1 VSTRL
6 KPWMPACAGMTGT
19 IRQESAST
27 AAGITFCSR
36 EIGVTVKFPGR
47 TPLSGISGTRFPGR
61 AQHFLVIEAAIQ
73 DAIIDLDRHGFGPI
87 RTFDHY
93 RNLPESILRR
103 HLRGARPADDWPY
116 TTPVSCSLFS
126 ASGSTSQSDASTS
139 SVCSPSKGG
148 RVISAGES
156 DSLIGQPTV

>member
-1 VSTRL
+1 
-6 KPWMPACAGMTGT
+6 
-19 IRQESAST
+19 
-27 AAGITFCSR
+27 
-36 EIGVTVKFPGR
+36 VTVKFPGR
-47 TPLSGISGTRFPGR
+47 TPLSGIFGTSFPWR
-61 AQHFLVIEAAIQ
+61 ARHFSVIEAAIQ
-73 DAIIDLDRHGFGPI
+73 DATIDLDRHGFGPI
-87 RTFDHY
+87 RMFDRY
-93 RNLPESILRR
+93 RNLPESIPRK
-103 HLRGARPADDWPY
+103 HHRGARSGGRSAY